1 MYFPVSQSSQLD
13 LLDLA
18 LNVSRGQTVQSLEA
32 VFPVSAEYVPGG
44 HVLHPDSDCTPVA
57 EEYVPAEQ
65 FVHVVSSS
73 AD

>member
-1 MYFPVSQSSQLD
+1 
-13 LLDLA
+13 
-18 LNVSRGQTVQSLEA
+18 LNVSRGQTVQSLES
-32 VFPVSAEYVPGG
+32 VFPVSAENVPGG